1 MEVNKKY
8 MKLDYY
14 LKKIEKENEN
24 KKNVGIK
31 KSKTKRIKRNSYEN
45 ASELLNEKKKD
56 FDKIKKSKNK
66 KISFEEENLNS
77 FIKNNKNVDLKK
89 DKIMKSEN
97 NDEKDYNK
105 NLIYEK
111 EKTIIGENNSN
122 VVVVELKN
130 NLEKLRNE
138 FSEK

>member
-1 MEVNKKY
+1 
-8 MKLDYY
+8 MKM
-14 LKKIEKENEN
+14 
-24 KKNVGIK
+24 
-31 KSKTKRIKRNSYEN
+31 
-45 ASELLNEKKKD
+45 LLNEKKKD